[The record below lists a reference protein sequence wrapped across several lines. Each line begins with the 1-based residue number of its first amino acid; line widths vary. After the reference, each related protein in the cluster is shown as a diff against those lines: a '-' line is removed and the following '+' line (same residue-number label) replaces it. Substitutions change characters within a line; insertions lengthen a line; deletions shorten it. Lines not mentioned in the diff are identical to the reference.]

1 MLRND
6 NVFYAVLRIHFK
18 NIKTKYNCS
27 DFAPAPP
34 ARRRR
39 RRELNDKL
47 MSGRREKSPEYNGT
61 NIVLV

>member
-1 MLRND
+1 MS
-6 NVFYAVLRIHFK
+6 FTQCYAYILKILK
-18 NIKTKYNCS
+18 QNKIAAIS
-27 DFAPAPP
+27 
-34 ARRRR
+34 RRR